1 MIVALLVALAALAAC
16 LLVAAGRAAAL
27 GRVAEVARRLTGG
40 DLRHR
45 TLLAPGDA
53 LGDVGAALDR
63 LAAEIQARAGEADED
78 RNLRRSVLDAM
89 ADGVV
94 VAGADGRV
102 IFANPAAR
110 AMLADPGAAL
120 AEPIA
125 IAASGAGE
133 AEAEID
139 GARDLRI
146 RLRASR
152 LSPVAGGGVVAVLH
166 DITDL
171 RRLET
176 MRRDFVANVSHE
188 LRTPVAAI
196 QGYAETLVDAAER
209 DPARAGEF
217 ARVVHRHALRLSRLV
232 ADLLDL
238 SRIEAGE
245 QLLRVEPLDV
255 REALARAAE
264 VARPRAEA
272 KRQRLAIDVE
282 EGLLRARADEG
293 AVDQVLANL
302 LDNAIAHTPEGGAIT
317 VAARGA
323 DGLIAISVSDTGVGI
338 APEHL
343 PRLFERFYRVDAG
356 RSREMGGTGLGLAI
370 VRHLVEA
377 LGGKVR
383 VESEPGRGSTFT
395 FTLPRA

>member
-16 LLVAAGRAAAL
+16 LLGAAGRAAAL

-152 LSPVAGGGVVAVLH
+152 LSPAF
-166 DITDL
+166 
-171 RRLET
+171 RLPS
-176 MRRDFVANVSHE
+176 D
-188 LRTPVAAI
+188 
-196 QGYAETLVDAAER
+196 
-209 DPARAGEF
+209 
-217 ARVVHRHALRLSRLV
+217 
-232 ADLLDL
+232 
-238 SRIEAGE
+238 
-245 QLLRVEPLDV
+245 
-255 REALARAAE
+255 
-264 VARPRAEA
+264 
-272 KRQRLAIDVE
+272 
-282 EGLLRARADEG
+282 
-293 AVDQVLANL
+293 
-302 LDNAIAHTPEGGAIT
+302 
-317 VAARGA
+317 ARGPCA
-323 DGLIAISVSDTGVGI
+323 
-338 APEHL
+338 
-343 PRLFERFYRVDAG
+343 
-356 RSREMGGTGLGLAI
+356 
-370 VRHLVEA
+370 RH
-377 LGGKVR
+377 GCG
-383 VESEPGRGSTFT
+383 
-395 FTLPRA
+395 

>member
-1 MIVALLVALAALAAC
+1 M
-16 LLVAAGRAAAL
+16 
-27 GRVAEVARRLTGG
+27 
-40 DLRHR
+40 
-45 TLLAPGDA
+45 
-53 LGDVGAALDR
+53 
-63 LAAEIQARAGEADED
+63 
-78 RNLRRSVLDAM
+78 
-89 ADGVV
+89 
-94 VAGADGRV
+94 
-102 IFANPAAR
+102 
-110 AMLADPGAAL
+110 
-120 AEPIA
+120 
-125 IAASGAGE
+125 
-133 AEAEID
+133 
-139 GARDLRI
+139 
-146 RLRASR
+146 
-152 LSPVAGGGVVAVLH
+152 LH

-264 VARPRAEA
+264 VASACRA

-282 EGLLRARADEG
+282 EGLLRARGRRNRRSG
-293 AVDQVLANL
+293 ARQSARQRDR
-302 LDNAIAHTPEGGAIT
+302 AH
-317 VAARGA
+317 ARGRRDHGGRA
-323 DGLIAISVSDTGVGI
+323 RRRRPDRDLGVGYGVGI